1 MHKWRIF
8 WGGTIGHFWLFW
20 ETKTPRYNNKLDF
33 WQTKCCQCGEVC
45 RKRKSEFII
54 VIPIFRMSE
63 KLEYWISEY
72 SDIPEI
78 FRHSDISE
86 LRNSGISYY
95 WNIRT
100 FQYSDIPDFLN
111 TRIFRCSEIPKSGI
125 SEYDLIGQSKYSDIP
140 EFGTYFRIPEYRNIG
155 FVDIPILQK
164 SEYWN
169 IRFRTPEYPNIPLFR
184 NRNITSLGILAY

>member
-20 ETKTPRYNNKLDF
+20 ETKTPIYNHKLDF
-33 WQTKCCQCGEVC
+33 WQTKCCQRGEVC

-95 WNIRT
+95 WNTRT

-125 SEYDLIGQSKYSDIP
+125 SEYDLIGIAGSFHETFPGSFQETSLEVSCQIWYLGN
-140 EFGTYFRIPEYRNIG
+140 FLNRILVI
-155 FVDIPILQK
+155 VISLQK
-164 SEYWN
+164 
-169 IRFRTPEYPNIPLFR
+169 
-184 NRNITSLGILAY
+184 